1 MKVLHYIPN
10 IKVDDL
16 VSDYVKTLT
25 SSMKNIAEVHIVT
38 SKENVAKTLK
48 TINPDIVHI
57 HSCWDYATT
66 KVIKTVAGRGVAVV
80 LSPHNGLE
88 PYTMKNEQRITKQVK
103 RAAYQYRAVAG
114 VDALIATSTFEYD
127 SLVALGWNKHVGM
140 VLSPIL
146 NRNVTAPQM
155 AENAFAY
162 YNKILDTRYFL
173 RMASIEKEAVC
184 HLLHTSKTRNS
195 FFSRITEEHLQQM
208 RSLGYEQ
215 WRRILMY
222 ADDEGVRPLIDT
234 AIRTLRLNV
243 PQIDT
248 QSIDRYKIGKD
259 KDTEPLEST
268 KLLGGSTSVADKLSD
283 EIGEGEELLRTITVM
298 VLNIRYHLRAN
309 TLSMRHIADLYDVIR
324 YEDYDEDRLVKV
336 LKRVRTNK
344 LATRLLQLETEYF
357 YLTEGFLPLL
367 PLDDNGTQAIRN
379 ILLH

>member
-1 MKVLHYIPN
+1 MRILHYIPV

-16 VSDYVKTLT
+16 VSDYVKALT
-25 SSMKNIAEVHIVT
+25 SSMRNIAEVHIIT
-38 SKENVAKTLK
+38 AKGSVAKTLK
-48 TINPDIVHI
+48 NINPDIVHI

-66 KVIKTVAGRGVAVV
+66 KVIKAVADSGIAVV

-88 PYTMKNEQRITKQVK
+88 PYTMKNEQRMTKQMK

-114 VDALIATSTFEYD
+114 VDGLIATSAFEYD

-146 NRNVTAPQM
+146 NRNVSASQM

-162 YNKILDTRYFL
+162 YNKILDTRYFF
-173 RMASIEKEAVC
+173 RMTVSEKEAVC

-195 FFSRITEEHLQQM
+195 FFYQLTEGRIQTL

-222 ADDEGVRPLIDT
+222 SDDEGVRQLVDT
-234 AIRTLRLNV
+234 AIRTLQLNV

-248 QSIDRYKIGKD
+248 QSIDRYKIRKD
-259 KDTEPLEST
+259 KDTKPLERT
-268 KLLGGSTSVADKLSD
+268 KLLSANSSVEEKLKD

-298 VLNIRYHLRAN
+298 VLNMRYHLRAN
-309 TLSMRHIADLYDVIR
+309 TLSMRHIADLYDMIR
-324 YEDYDEDRLVKV
+324 YEDYDEDRLVEV
-336 LKRVRTNK
+336 LKRVRVNK
-344 LATRLLQLETEYF
+344 LAARLLQLEKEYL
-357 YLTEGFLPLL
+357 YLTEGFLPLP
-367 PLDDNGTQAIRN
+367 PLDDGGTQAIRN
-379 ILLH
+379 VLLH